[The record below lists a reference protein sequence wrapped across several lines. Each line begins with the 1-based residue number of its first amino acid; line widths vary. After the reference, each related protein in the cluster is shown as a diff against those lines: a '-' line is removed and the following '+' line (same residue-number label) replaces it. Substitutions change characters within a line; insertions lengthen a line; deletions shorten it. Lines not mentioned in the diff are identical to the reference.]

1 MSLESERRLYLDNLY
16 PNSEYWRETTYKNY
30 NKSSLDY
37 GDFLKTLDPLDSKTL
52 EIIENINGLI
62 SFGINFTSKI
72 IGFDEIVKC
81 YLGNINS
88 IESKS
93 DNEDGIVT
101 LNRSWNQF
109 YGKPVLGI
117 RSFVRFPGGLIEY
130 HKSNRKLFNTSTISL
145 MLNKASFPLHFIEEF
160 SGKNK
165 LFKIIRSNGM
175 EQMASLCENSSMFWS
190 ESKSTNTT
198 AKWRIQ
204 MCFYDLSNMNDEE
217 IINSNKK
224 LKENGDGD
232 FVKTLFLNDIVKLN
246 KIDCITLQ
254 LTKLKM
260 SLRETDINED
270 YEERYGIGYESDSD
284 SSVETIQIND
294 SCINSSEKLFI
305 DRDNHP
311 DVILNNYHNV
321 INDGVTNYFEKRL
334 DEYIISV
341 KNSLSSEGI
350 KVLVK

>member
-1 MSLESERRLYLDNLY
+1 
-16 PNSEYWRETTYKNY
+16 
-30 NKSSLDY
+30 
-37 GDFLKTLDPLDSKTL
+37 
-52 EIIENINGLI
+52 
-62 SFGINFTSKI
+62 
-72 IGFDEIVKC
+72 
-81 YLGNINS
+81 
-88 IESKS
+88 
-93 DNEDGIVT
+93 
-101 LNRSWNQF
+101 
-109 YGKPVLGI
+109 
-117 RSFVRFPGGLIEY
+117 
-130 HKSNRKLFNTSTISL
+130 
-145 MLNKASFPLHFIEEF
+145 
-160 SGKNK
+160 
-165 LFKIIRSNGM
+165 
-175 EQMASLCENSSMFWS
+175 
-190 ESKSTNTT
+190 
-198 AKWRIQ
+198 

-232 FVKTLFLNDIVKLN
+232 FVKTLFLNDIVNLN